1 MVEVPSLVGKSLDAA
16 QKVLEDL
23 HLPAGKISFEQKPN
37 VAENIV
43 LEQFP
48 KPGKKVEGT
57 AEISLVVSEA
67 QVTSATKGQ
76 PPPPRVSNPH
86 PVTPQSVWAVG
97 DQGTILRTEDGGGSW
112 KPGSTGTNY
121 PLYYLTFATHQS
133 GWAVGGKPPTC
144 IILRTEDGGS
154 SWKPQTN
161 GNKAAL
167 YSVAFVT
174 PQLAWAVGYGGSIL
188 HTEDGGGSWK
198 PQTSGSS
205 GWLRSVAFATPKS
218 GWAVGG
224 VDPKFG
230 ASKAI
235 ILHTEDGG
243 STWKGQTSGTTAFL
257 NSVAFAKP
265 R

>member
-97 DQGTILRTEDGGGSW
+97 DQGTILRTEDGGV
-112 KPGSTGTNY
+112 T
-121 PLYYLTFATHQS
+121 
-133 GWAVGGKPPTC
+133 
-144 IILRTEDGGS
+144 
-154 SWKPQTN
+154 WKPQTN

-167 YSVAFVT
+167 Y
-174 PQLAWAVGYGGSIL
+174 
-188 HTEDGGGSWK
+188 
-198 PQTSGSS
+198 
-205 GWLRSVAFATPKS
+205 SVAFATPKS